1 MDTGFFFRGLILG
14 FVIAAPVGPVGIL
27 CVYRTLTKGKIHG
40 LISGLGAATADAIY
54 GAIAALGLTFIS
66 SFLIEQRLL
75 LRVIGAVFLCVL
87 GIKTF
92 FSKTAKKPGVVN
104 DQGLVY
110 NYGSTFFLTLMNPM
124 TILAFAAIF
133 AGLGITNSHH
143 GFTGLLIVGVFIG
156 SGLWWILL
164 TNVAGFFRQKINR
177 DNLIWLNRISGAIIT
192 IFGLLLFMSLK
203 TLQHSL

>member
-1 MDTGFFFRGLILG
+1 MNAGFFFRGLILG

-27 CVYRTLTKGKIHG
+27 CIYRTLVKGKKYG

-66 SFLIEQRLL
+66 SFLVEQRLL
-75 LRVIGAVFLCVL
+75 LRVIGAVFLCGL
-87 GIKTF
+87 GIRTF
-92 FSKTAKKPGVVN
+92 FSKAAKKPGVV
-104 DQGLVY
+104 DGQGFAY
-110 NYGSTFFLTLMNPM
+110 NYGSTFFLTLMNPI

-133 AGLGITNSHH
+133 AGLGITNSHN
-143 GFTGLLIVGVFIG
+143 GFASLLILGVFIG

-164 TNVAGFFRQKINR
+164 SNVADLFRQKINR

-192 IFGLLLFMSLK
+192 IFGLLLLLNLK
-203 TLQHSL
+203 T

>member
-1 MDTGFFFRGLILG
+1 MDTGFFFKGLILG
-14 FVIAAPVGPVGIL
+14 FVVAAPVGPVGIL
-27 CVYRTLTKGKIHG
+27 CIYRTLTKGKIHG
-40 LISGLGAATADAIY
+40 LVSGLGAATADAIY

-87 GIKTF
+87 GIRTF
-92 FSKTAKKPGVVN
+92 FSKTTKKPAVVN
-104 DQGLVY
+104 DQGLAY
-110 NYGSTFFLTLMNPM
+110 NYGSTFFLTLMNPI

-143 GFTGLLIVGVFIG
+143 GFAGLLIVGVCTG

-164 TNVAGFFRQKINR
+164 TNVAALFRQKINR
-177 DNLIWLNRISGAIIT
+177 DNLIWLNRISGTIIT
-192 IFGLLLFMSLK
+192 IFGLLLFLNLK
-203 TLQHSL
+203 T